1 MAIIRVIRFF
11 AAFQTRII
19 FSIDGKPG
27 YLVEIDMSWIHIL
40 EYPYT
45 DFYKVQ
51 MYRMS
56 DYSLDVHRLYQLL
69 CDNLVSN
76 GHYHSVEFFF

>member
-1 MAIIRVIRFF
+1 
-11 AAFQTRII
+11 
-19 FSIDGKPG
+19 
-27 YLVEIDMSWIHIL
+27 
-40 EYPYT
+40 
-45 DFYKVQ
+45 

-76 GHYHSVEFFF
+76 GHYHSVEFFFEI